1 MSIAQH
7 LAGWNRVVAN
17 RAAGRPTVGIATA
30 PSVTIPGLSHDS
42 LEIDRM
48 VVSVPSSAQS
58 VSSAARAFSPTGC
71 ATCSIGLANSMELT
85 RARVILGQ
93 RAALPGYGVE
103 RRRLQFQGAVL
114 GVCSVFRD
122 QFVVGAMQSRAGGS
136 WRLTAEVV
144 ALQAQ
149 TRGRRRR

>member
-1 MSIAQH
+1 VRDVLNWLSEFDGTHEGEGDPRSARSIAGIRGG
-7 LAGWNRVVAN
+7 AEEA
-17 RAAGRPTVGIATA
+17 TV
-30 PSVTIPGLSHDS
+30 S
-42 LEIDRM
+42 
-48 VVSVPSSAQS
+48 
-58 VSSAARAFSPTGC
+58 
-71 ATCSIGLANSMELT
+71 
-85 RARVILGQ
+85 
-93 RAALPGYGVE
+93 
-103 RRRLQFQGAVL
+103 GAVL